1 MNRLKKIFTKI
12 FPYDKLLHYVLGIY
26 IALLTLPFIAWWL
39 SLILV
44 FFVALII
51 EVNDKISKKGT
62 PEILD
67 IIYTVMGGGSVIV
80 LDLLKKIAYA
90 IFN

>member
-51 EVNDKISKKGT
+51 EVNDKISKKGI

-80 LDLLKKIAYA
+80 LGLW
-90 IFN
+90 

>member
-67 IIYTVMGGGSVIV
+67 IIYTMLGGGSVIV
-80 LDLLKKIAYA
+80 LDLLKKTTYA

>member
-80 LDLLKKIAYA
+80 LDLLKKIAYE
-90 IFN
+90 IIN

>member
-80 LDLLKKIAYA
+80 LDLLNKTTYT

>member
-51 EVNDKISKKGT
+51 EVNDKVNKKGT